1 MHTVITRDGRAL
13 AVEQWGVPDGTPVF
27 YLHGTPVGRL
37 ARHPDDSLYTR
48 LGIRLITFDRPGLG
62 GSTPLP
68 GRRVVDGADDVAAV
82 ADALGLDEF
91 AVYGVSGGGPHALAF
106 AARHPGRAVRVA
118 SLAALAPRD
127 AEGLDWTA
135 GMMEGNRRSAAVA
148 LQDRDAMIAHLGADS
163 SGPPQLPPFEAAV
176 LTRPE
181 VSAMLAAAYAEAVR
195 PGLGGWA
202 DDVIALFGR
211 PWGVDPAAITVPV
224 RLWHG
229 ELDGV
234 VPVAHARWLAARIP
248 TATLTVQPDAG
259 HAGHFDATPATLE
272 WLLHGDEPLRDQD
285 EVAAATT

>member
-1 MHTVITRDGRAL
+1 MQTVITEAGRTL

-27 YLHGTPVGRL
+27 YLHGSPMGRL
-37 ARHPDDSLYTR
+37 ARHPDDSLFTG
-48 LGIRLITFDRPGLG
+48 LGIRLITFDRPGFG

-68 GRRVVDGADDVAAV
+68 GRQVVDGADDVAAV
-82 ADALGLDEF
+82 ADALGLDRF

-106 AARHPGRAVRVA
+106 AARHPGRVSRAA

-135 GMMEGNRRSAAVA
+135 GMMEGNQRSAAVA
-148 LQDRDAMIAHLGADS
+148 LQDRDAMIAHLGTDS
-163 SGPPQLPPFEAAV
+163 SGPPQLPPAEAAV
-176 LTRPE
+176 LTRPAI
-181 VSAMLAAAYAEAVR
+181 SAMLAAAYAEAVR

-211 PWGVDPAAITVPV
+211 PWGLDLASITVPV

-229 ELDGV
+229 ALDGV
-234 VPVAHARWLAARIP
+234 VPVAHARWLAAHIP

-272 WLLHGDEPLRDQD
+272 WLLNGDEPRGDRSP
-285 EVAAATT
+285 AAAVTS